1 MSAMNASY
9 GVPLEQA
16 QYAHTL
22 LQQNDAGFLG
32 RILAGFSA
40 WSLLLTLFLAAVV
53 YDQSE
58 WRLLHP
64 HAILLTRRK
73 FTT

>member
-9 GVPLEQA
+9 GASLEQA
-16 QYAHTL
+16 QFAHTL
-22 LQQNDAGFLG
+22 LPQNDAGFLG

-58 WRLLHP
+58 WRLLRS
-64 HAILLTRRK
+64 HAFPLTRRK